1 MKEKDPDNAKG
12 KCVIF
17 LKPASG
23 VVKESIEMGFHHQVT
38 AQVMIHS
45 KLKEKLTLQQKK
57 QKEGKKTKKQSFF
70 LL

>member
-38 AQVMIHS
+38 A
-45 KLKEKLTLQQKK
+45 
-57 QKEGKKTKKQSFF
+57 
-70 LL
+70 